1 MQIYDALA
9 FFKGAEVDTEALID
23 FLRELGECKG
33 WDDEQIRLHALY
45 AVETHFKCGK
55 ASAIKYLES
64 LL

>member
-9 FFKGAEVDTEALID
+9 FFKEADVDTEALID
-23 FLRELGECKG
+23 FLRELGERKG
-33 WDDEQIRLHALY
+33 WDEEQIRLHARY
-45 AVETHFKCGK
+45 AVETHFAHGQ